1 VITLQSTDH
10 PLAPHGPQQEPF
22 GAPPTV
28 LRPCWY
34 AAAGRM
40 LGRHKEPAVR
50 EVITMAL
57 ILIIGMLLLMFVL
70 PALVVLFVFG
80 VEHEQIVHHEPH
92 HQ

>member
-1 VITLQSTDH
+1 
-10 PLAPHGPQQEPF
+10 
-22 GAPPTV
+22 
-28 LRPCWY
+28 
-34 AAAGRM
+34 
-40 LGRHKEPAVR
+40 
-50 EVITMAL
+50 MAL